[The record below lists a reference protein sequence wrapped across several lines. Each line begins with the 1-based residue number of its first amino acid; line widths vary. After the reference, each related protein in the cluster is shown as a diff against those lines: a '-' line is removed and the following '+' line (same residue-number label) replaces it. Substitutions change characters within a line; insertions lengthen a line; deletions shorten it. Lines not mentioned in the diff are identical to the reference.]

1 VYNLTNNNSV
11 SLTLQ
16 GTLNILNV
24 LSLKAG
30 TLYTNGHL
38 TLKSTIDNTAR
49 LEQITS
55 TAATPIVGDVTVE
68 RYVPG
73 KRKYRLLA
81 PSVTTST
88 SETLA
93 AGQENLSIWAHW
105 QNSGV
110 TDANAGTLI
119 TGGTA
124 ADGFDTQT
132 STASL
137 YSYNESTKRF
147 VAFNSASG
155 KKTKYTPLR
164 TGQAYYMFVY
174 GDRRNSISASS
185 PNPTVLKAKGSLSVG
200 NQVFNTTSA
209 TPLSNTVGNYA
220 LVGNPYACP
229 VDWKNVPKTG
239 VSNTLWG
246 WDANLTCPQFQNSN
260 RDNWP
265 CDLERHHQHRLVYP
279 H

>member
-1 VYNLTNNNSV
+1 
-11 SLTLQ
+11 
-16 GTLNILNV
+16 V

-155 KKTKYTPLR
+155 KK
-164 TGQAYYMFVY
+164 Q
-174 GDRRNSISASS
+174 
-185 PNPTVLKAKGSLSVG
+185 
-200 NQVFNTTSA
+200 NT
-209 TPLSNTVGNYA
+209 
-220 LVGNPYACP
+220 
-229 VDWKNVPKTG
+229 
-239 VSNTLWG
+239 
-246 WDANLTCPQFQNSN
+246 
-260 RDNWP
+260 
-265 CDLERHHQHRLVYP
+265 RH
-279 H
+279 